1 MNDAEIYISIP
12 VSSSEFHTYIF
23 FCQWGII
30 NSTDASQIFHGMVKT
45 ENGNNYNNTLD
56 LMHKV
61 VHAWGLYPD
70 NLGTL
75 AAPENPAMLRV
86 EEFIFPYIV
95 THLGQS
101 SDLDISPNTPHSPCP
116 TWSYYLSLRL
126 HMQKRSYNGGVS
138 GGKKKM
144 SVRGTSVR

>member
-1 MNDAEIYISIP
+1 
-12 VSSSEFHTYIF
+12 
-23 FCQWGII
+23 
-30 NSTDASQIFHGMVKT
+30 
-45 ENGNNYNNTLD
+45 
-56 LMHKV
+56 
-61 VHAWGLYPD
+61 LYPD

-116 TWSYYLSLRL
+116 T
-126 HMQKRSYNGGVS
+126 
-138 GGKKKM
+138 
-144 SVRGTSVR
+144 